1 MATQTLKV
9 TGWFLAVTYDSHS
22 YANTDIKMVKKI
34 SDTPWVYLSGK
45 YNTIFFLSCGFAA
58 LQKHNQMLVSHI
70 PSERVK

>member
-45 YNTIFFLSCGFAA
+45 YNTIFFFKLWICCSAKTQSDA
-58 LQKHNQMLVSHI
+58 SVTYS
-70 PSERVK
+70 